1 MIGESIQHRLMLIAI
16 VVAVL
21 VCLLLWLTGRAIA
34 RAIALI
40 SFVLGICVLS
50 FVCGP
55 SLGGPDNWSAVLAV
69 ATLLAVVAA
78 LFLDDIRALLH
89 RPKIELR
96 VEPGLVDFGPD
107 FDAPI
112 DDARWIRGSITNI
125 GDRGLQRCRLKLLR
139 IKGPNLPPNANR
151 IQNGFLQW
159 QGGIRDSMRL
169 NRGERWIFDIG
180 SRRDIQNAPMR
191 PFTHF
196 VTRGP
201 SISCNLQAPA
211 IYTFTLGIYG
221 DNIPS
226 TERRIRVSVGQ
237 AAGDIRFPG

>member
-1 MIGESIQHRLMLIAI
+1 
-16 VVAVL
+16 
-21 VCLLLWLTGRAIA
+21 
-34 RAIALI
+34 
-40 SFVLGICVLS
+40 
-50 FVCGP
+50 
-55 SLGGPDNWSAVLAV
+55 
-69 ATLLAVVAA
+69 
-78 LFLDDIRALLH
+78 
-89 RPKIELR
+89 
-96 VEPGLVDFGPD
+96 
-107 FDAPI
+107 
-112 DDARWIRGSITNI
+112 
-125 GDRGLQRCRLKLLR
+125 
-139 IKGPNLPPNANR
+139 
-151 IQNGFLQW
+151 
-159 QGGIRDSMRL
+159 MRL

>member
-96 VEPGLVDFGPD
+96 VEPGLVSCVL
-107 FDAPI
+107 I
-112 DDARWIRGSITNI
+112 
-125 GDRGLQRCRLKLLR
+125 LLTVR
-139 IKGPNLPPNANR
+139 MNR
-151 IQNGFLQW
+151 RRNSRKRSQLFVRTHNEAIA
-159 QGGIRDSMRL
+159 IISMRVS
-169 NRGERWIFDIG
+169 NPDCRH
-180 SRRDIQNAPMR
+180 
-191 PFTHF
+191 FTPKKTMLGLDF
-196 VTRGP
+196 
-201 SISCNLQAPA
+201 APA
-211 IYTFTLGIYG
+211 SRARNGSESGARSLETVTQ
-221 DNIPS
+221 
-226 TERRIRVSVGQ
+226 TEQNRECSVS
-237 AAGDIRFPG
+237 